1 MKKVVIIDIGS
12 NSVRLILI
20 RLGEKGNFKIIHD
33 LKESVG
39 LEQGLEEN
47 NTIKPDRINKALR
60 ALAMFRSH
68 CEAVQPDEVIVVA
81 TEAVRRAA
89 NQELFTQRVK
99 DETGFEVRV
108 LSGREEAYYGYVGVT
123 NSMDIAD
130 ALLMDLGGGSTE
142 LTWMVDG
149 KIKESVSLPLGSL
162 NVTQQFGLADN
173 IKDEQMRRA
182 QEGILKVFREVP
194 WLSGLQS
201 IRLIGIGGTFR
212 NLCKIDR
219 RRKLYPLER
228 THNYLMSNQ
237 DIMEIHRDVCS
248 RNLKQRRAVK
258 GLSSERWENIVGAT
272 TVIAE
277 LLKHT
282 AISEVEISG
291 HGLREGLVY
300 DYIARTFDLP
310 GDVLEKS
317 LLKNLNN
324 YNLDVTHAQTIY
336 RISSSLYR
344 QLQDIAKINGDYD
357 KVLKAAA
364 MMHDVGTALNFYQQN
379 EHLFYMLV
387 NSELHGLSHR
397 ELVMSA
403 YASCN
408 QLNSKRHFAG
418 VRFRS
423 FLTDKDE
430 QALKGIG
437 LLIRIAR
444 SLDRSMSG
452 LIQDVVCQIER
463 DKVIIKTIAA
473 GNIELEILD
482 ALRYCEDFREHFR
495 KSLFIM

>member
-1 MKKVVIIDIGS
+1 MKKIVIIDIGS
-12 NSVRLILI
+12 NSIRLILI
-20 RLGEKGNFKIIHD
+20 RLGDQGNFKIIHD

-39 LEQGLEEN
+39 LEQGLEVDN
-47 NTIKPDRINKALR
+47 AIKPDRIHKALQ
-60 ALAMFRSH
+60 ALAMFRNH

-89 NQELFTQRVK
+89 NQELFRQRVK
-99 DETGFEVRV
+99 EETGFEMRV
-108 LSGREEAYYGYVGVT
+108 LSGPEEAYYGYVGVT

-130 ALLMDLGGGSTE
+130 ALLMDVGGGSTE

-162 NVTQQFGLADN
+162 NVTQQFSLGDN
-173 IKDEQMRRA
+173 IKEEHMRRA

-219 RRKLYPLER
+219 RRKSYPLER

-237 DIMEIHRDVCS
+237 DIMEIHRDLCS
-248 RNLKQRRAVK
+248 RNPKQRRAVK
-258 GLSSERWENIVGAT
+258 GLSSERGGNIVGAT
-272 TVIAE
+272 TIIVQ
-277 LLKHT
+277 LLKYT
-282 AISEVEISG
+282 AIGEVEISG

-300 DYIARTFDLP
+300 DYIARTLNLP

-324 YNLDVTHAQTIY
+324 YNLDVTHARTIY
-336 RISSSLYR
+336 RISFSLYR
-344 QLQDIAKINGDYD
+344 QLRDLAKISGDYD

-364 MMHDVGTALNFYQQN
+364 MMHDMGTALNFYQQN

-408 QLNSKRHFAG
+408 QFGSKRQYAG
-418 VRFRS
+418 VRFRG
-423 FLTDKDE
+423 FLTAKD
-430 QALKGIG
+430 QHALKGIG

-463 DKVIIKTIAA
+463 DKVIIKTTAT
-473 GNIELEILD
+473 GNIDLEILD
-482 ALRYCEDFREHFR
+482 ALSHCGDFRKHFR

>member
-1 MKKVVIIDIGS
+1 MKKMVIIDIGS
-12 NSVRLILI
+12 NSIRLILV

-33 LKESVG
+33 LKEAVG
-39 LEQGLEEN
+39 LEKDLEQG

-60 ALAMFRSH
+60 TLVMFRRH
-68 CEAVQPDEVIVVA
+68 CEAVQPDEVMVVA

-89 NQELFTQRVK
+89 NRELFAERVRE
-99 DETGFEVRV
+99 ETGFEIRV
-108 LSGREEAYYGYVGVT
+108 LSGPEEAFYGYVGVT
-123 NSMDIAD
+123 SSMDIAD

-142 LTWMVDG
+142 LTWMAGGQVQ
-149 KIKESVSLPLGSL
+149 ESVSLPLGAL
-162 NVTQQFGLADN
+162 NVTQQFDLADD

-182 QEGILKVFREVP
+182 QAEIAAVFSGIP
-194 WLSGLQS
+194 WLSGLPPK
-201 IRLIGIGGTFR
+201 RLIGIGGTFR

-219 RRKLYPLER
+219 RRKSYPLER
-228 THNYLMSNQ
+228 THNYLMTPQ
-237 DIMEIHRDVCS
+237 DIMDIHKEVSS
-248 RNLKQRRAVK
+248 RNLKQRRTVK
-258 GLSSERWENIVGAT
+258 GLSSERWDNIVGAT
-272 TVIAE
+272 TVITE
-277 LLKHT
+277 LLQYA
-282 AISEVEISG
+282 AIDEVVISG

-300 DYIARTFDLP
+300 DYIARTLNLP

-324 YNLDVTHAQTIY
+324 YNLDVTHARTVY
-336 RISSSLYR
+336 RIASSLYR
-344 QLQDIAKINGDYD
+344 QLQGLKKIDGGYD

-387 NSELHGLSHR
+387 NSELHGLTHR

-403 YASCN
+403 YAACN
-408 QLNSKRHFAG
+408 QFNSKRQYAG

-430 QALKGIG
+430 EVLKGIG

-444 SLDRSMSG
+444 SLDRSMCG
-452 LIQDVVCQIER
+452 LIEDVICAVER
-463 DKVIIKTIAA
+463 DKVIIKTITE
-473 GNIELEILD
+473 GDIELEILD
-482 ALRYCEDFREHFR
+482 ALRYCDDFKKYFR

>member
-20 RLGEKGNFKIIHD
+20 RLGEKGNFKIVHD

-60 ALAMFRSH
+60 ALAMFRNH

-89 NQELFTQRVK
+89 NQELFTQRIK

-162 NVTQQFGLADN
+162 NVTQQYGLADN

-201 IRLIGIGGTFR
+201 VRLIGIGGTFR

-228 THNYLMSNQ
+228 THNYLMSDQ
-237 DIMEIHRDVCS
+237 DIMDIHRDVCS

-272 TVIAE
+272 TVIAQ

-300 DYIARTFDLP
+300 DYIARTLDLP

-324 YNLDVTHAQTIY
+324 YNLDVTHARTIY

-344 QLQDIAKINGDYD
+344 QLQDITKINGDYD

-387 NSELHGLSHR
+387 NAELHGLSHR

-403 YASCN
+403 YAACN
-408 QLNSKRHFAG
+408 QFNSKRHFAG

-423 FLTDKDE
+423 FLTEKDE

-482 ALRYCEDFREHFR
+482 ALRYCEDFRKHFR